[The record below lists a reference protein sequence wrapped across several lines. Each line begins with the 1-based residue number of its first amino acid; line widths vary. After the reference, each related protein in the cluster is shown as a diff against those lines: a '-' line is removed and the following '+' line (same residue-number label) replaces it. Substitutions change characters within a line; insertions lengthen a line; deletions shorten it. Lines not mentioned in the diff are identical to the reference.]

1 MIEGR
6 PAVQSQRTAARES
19 FFLDFAR
26 ELRKALPKTILMV
39 TGGFRT
45 RVGMEAAVAEGACD
59 LIGMGRPAIIYPS
72 LPLRTVL
79 NSEIKTEEATV
90 QIEKVDPP
98 YLVKKLPKSVGSGY
112 ESVSNLLSATVEAR
126 LG

>member
-39 TGGFRT
+39 TGGFRS
-45 RVGMEAAVAEGACD
+45 RIGMEAAVAEGACD
-59 LIGMGRPAIIYPS
+59 IIGIGRPAILYPS

-79 NSEIKTEEATV
+79 NSEIKTEDATIQV
-90 QIEKVDPP
+90 EKINPP

-112 ESVSNLLSATVEAR
+112 ESVSNLPQITIAVR